1 MRQPPGGRSRA
12 STAGSIPPG
21 RGHQKSLSTSVIG
34 SNVSTVLPSEGRRRP
49 AAIVMPNDHHDAY
62 PQDARQGLFDG
73 HRRGPPSPGSF
84 HTPTSSSFS
93 TGPNSP
99 GWGSAGGPSPSPLQP
114 RSQMYNA
121 YGDRMPSGRR
131 LSQPSSSHPL
141 LCSPSRQWA
150 QERNP
155 PLSPYQQ
162 FAAPYPGN
170 GSLLPSPTTPTSSQW
185 SRRESISSVADDAY
199 RRRTW
204 HPDTRDFAGA
214 SRLSQVISTSQ
225 LADSPVP
232 PPLADRDHHDQ
243 GQPLR
248 LPGIES
254 FDPPP
259 PPPNLVDRQPSP
271 MMIDSGSD
279 IPRRRGVHILG
290 ASREMSDQSDMSLN
304 RGIMRLNIDHTPTRD
319 SATAWADEASQA
331 VLAQADRVRASHAPP
346 GVRFEPE
353 PVASNESQQAR
364 AFSRHQHTVSAPI
377 NSYRDMPARGGMGRQ
392 WEASP
397 VFTIQ
402 ERRERPGMVHPNM
415 SEFQG
420 FPARND
426 RPVVHQPSRA
436 PIGPIRT
443 DAGYQR
449 TGPPETGYLEA
460 GYREARRPEQ
470 PRRDDLRGLEA
481 LVAVATNEKF
491 QDRDRSGTWNGAANP
506 RASFELYGVRR

>member
-12 STAGSIPPG
+12 STAGSGIPPG

-34 SNVSTVLPSEGRRRP
+34 SNVSTILPSEGRRRP
-49 AAIVMPNDHHDAY
+49 AAIVMPNDHRDAY
-62 PQDARQGLFDG
+62 AQDSRQGGFDG
-73 HRRGPPSPGSF
+73 HGRGPPSPSGY
-84 HTPTSSSFS
+84 HTPTSSTFS
-93 TGPNSP
+93 TGTNSP
-99 GWGSAGGPSPSPLQP
+99 GWGSAGGPSPSPLQA

-121 YGDRMPSGRR
+121 YGDRVPGRR
-131 LSQPSSSHPL
+131 LSQPSSSHPFMS
-141 LCSPSRQWA
+141 SPSRQWA

-162 FAAPYPGN
+162 FSPYPGT

-225 LADSPVP
+225 LAESPVP

-243 GQPLR
+243 EQHLR

-254 FDPPP
+254 FDPPQP
-259 PPPNLVDRQPSP
+259 PPELVNRQPSP

-279 IPRRRGVHILG
+279 IPRRRGVHIMA
-290 ASREMSDQSDMSLN
+290 ASREMSDQSDTSLN
-304 RGIMRLNIDHTPTRD
+304 HGIMRLNIDQPVVRD

-331 VLAQADRVRASHAPP
+331 VLAQADQVRASHAPA

-353 PVASNESQQAR
+353 PVANIESRQTR
-364 AFSRHQHTVSAPI
+364 AFTRHQHTVSAPI
-377 NSYRDMPARGGMGRQ
+377 NSYRDMPARGGMGRL
-392 WEASP
+392 WEANRAP

-420 FPARND
+420 FPTRND

-436 PIGPIRT
+436 PIGPE
-443 DAGYQR
+443 AGYPR
-449 TGPPETGYLEA
+449 TGPQEINYPEA
-460 GYREARRPEQ
+460 SYREARRAEQ
-470 PRRDDLRGLEA
+470 PSRDDLRGLEA

-491 QDRDRSGTWNGAANP
+491 QDRDRSGAWTTAATP
-506 RASFELYGVRR
+506 RATFELYGVRR